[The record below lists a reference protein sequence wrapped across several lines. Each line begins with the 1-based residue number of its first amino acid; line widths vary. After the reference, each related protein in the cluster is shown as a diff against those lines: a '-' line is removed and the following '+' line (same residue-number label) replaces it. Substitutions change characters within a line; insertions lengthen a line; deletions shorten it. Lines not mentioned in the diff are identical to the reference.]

1 MNLFVIIAIIAAVF
15 IVSFFVFKSSS
26 EKKAKANYK
35 PPVPETKTSLPE
47 IEEISLPAKS
57 ENRLRFCRNCGSANS
72 DRDTVCSNCGKLL

>member
-47 IEEISLPAKS
+47 I
-57 ENRLRFCRNCGSANS
+57 
-72 DRDTVCSNCGKLL
+72 